1 MGKEPNK
8 NYVNYKM
15 DIHYSGHKVKYAIK
29 KIKREPGLS
38 EEDRNAILEYVLK
51 LQGQRLNAARVAKYA
66 YSLIVLK
73 RHLKCNFKDAG
84 KAEIEE
90 LMRWLNSSEHTV

>member
-1 MGKEPNK
+1 MGQEPNK
-8 NYVNYKM
+8 NCVNHGM
-15 DIHYSGHKVKYAIK
+15 DIHYSEHKVKYAIK

-38 EEDRNAILEYVLK
+38 EEDRNALLEYILK
-51 LQGQRLNAARVAKYA
+51 LQSQGLNANRVAKYA